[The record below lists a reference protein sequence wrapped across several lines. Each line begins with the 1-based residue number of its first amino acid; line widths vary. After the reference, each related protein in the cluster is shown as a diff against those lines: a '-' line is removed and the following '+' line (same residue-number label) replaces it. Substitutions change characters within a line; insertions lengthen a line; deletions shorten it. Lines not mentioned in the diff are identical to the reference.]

1 MTSDPTPDALPLSE
15 PTSRP
20 SRRKVLTWA
29 GVGVLGAG
37 AVTAGVV
44 GIVERMTATPTPT
57 DTGASVTDG
66 FLTASRLHTLAMT
79 ISESDLTTMVSAYTA
94 SGEKKWLKIPVTL
107 DGTTYTN
114 VGVRLKGNSS
124 LRQLLGGRSGPGG
137 GATTG
142 SSAPQSLPWLVRLDK
157 YATAQNHEGLR
168 ELVVRSSTT
177 SSALNE
183 AVALD
188 MLTAAGL
195 ESQKASYLRFSVNG
209 SAQVLRLAV
218 ENPAEDWAARV
229 FTGSGT
235 LYKADAEG
243 DYTYRGADSSSY
255 DTAWD
260 IEAGT
265 EDWKPLMSF
274 LDFVNNASD
283 TDFAS
288 GLASRLDTAKFATYL
303 AFESLIDN
311 FDDIDGPGNNSMLWW
326 SPAKTSMTLLGWDH
340 NLAFGT
346 MNGGMG
352 GQGQGQQ
359 RPGAVPSGMPQGGGL
374 PSGMPVD
381 PGTTIRQGGIGGKAN
396 ALATRFTTAHSAEIA
411 AAKASL
417 TQSLMTSGKG
427 KASLTTWSALVTS
440 SGLVASDKVTSESAA
455 IAHYLG

>member
-1 MTSDPTPDALPLSE
+1 M
-15 PTSRP
+15 
-20 SRRKVLTWA
+20 
-29 GVGVLGAG
+29 LGAG

-44 GIVERMTATPTPT
+44 GIVARMAATSTPT
-57 DTGASVTDG
+57 DTGASVTSG

-79 ISESDLTTMVSAYTA
+79 ISESDLTAMISAYTA
-94 SGEKKWLKIPVTL
+94 SREKKWLKISVAL

-124 LRQLLGGRSGPGG
+124 LMQLLGGRSGQGGQG

-142 SSAPQSLPWLVRLDK
+142 STAPQSLPWLVKLDK
-157 YATAQNHEGLR
+157 YTTAQNHEGLR

-188 MLTAAGL
+188 LLSAAGL
-195 ESQKASYLRFSVNG
+195 ESQKGAYVRFSVNG

-243 DYTYRGADSSSY
+243 DYTYRGADLASY
-255 DTAWD
+255 ETAWD
-260 IEAGT
+260 IESGT

-274 LDFVNNASD
+274 LDFVNNSSD
-283 TDFAS
+283 TDFLS

-326 SPAKTSMTLLGWDH
+326 SPTKTSMTLLAWDH

-346 MNGGMG
+346 MGGGMG
-352 GQGQGQQ
+352 GQGQGQGQQ
-359 RPGAVPSGMPQGGGL
+359 RPGAVPSGMPQGGF

-381 PGTTIRQGGIGGKAN
+381 PGTTTRQGGTGGKAN

-411 AAKASL
+411 AAKTSL
-417 TQSLMTSGKG
+417 TQSLISSGKG

-440 SGLVASDKVTSESAA
+440 SGLVASDKITSESAA